1 MRAKGEY
8 DMVSILSIDG
18 GGIRGIIPA
27 AFLAAFEK
35 RTGKPICELFD
46 IIAGTSTG
54 GILAAAL
61 TVPGSGGKPKY
72 TVEQVRAAYFEHGG
86 EIFHHSLIRTV
97 TTLGGLIRPIY
108 SPRVLDR
115 MLEQYL
121 GDARLHTTL
130 TEILVTA
137 YDMTSDTPWF
147 FKTSFA
153 KEHRDDPENDPL
165 LSQVVRATA
174 AAPTYF
180 PPLAMEGHCLVDG
193 GVFATNPAVCAYAQ
207 ARVMY
212 PGEKEFLVVSLGT
225 GLQIQARSCSEVK
238 NWGILHW
245 AVPISGVML
254 NSSNATV
261 NYQMRAITGTN
272 YIHFQ
277 VPLAADATGMD
288 DASDANMHMLDDLA
302 QKAVTQESEA
312 IDQVCRM
319 LKKTSSRALTFKS
332 SGVSKTS
339 V

>member
-1 MRAKGEY
+1 
-8 DMVSILSIDG
+8 MVSILSIDG
-18 GGIRGIIPA
+18 GGIRGIIPV

-35 RTGKPICELFD
+35 RTGKPVCELFD

-61 TVPGSGGKPKY
+61 TVPDGRGKPKY
-72 TVEQVRAAYFEHGG
+72 TAEQVRAAYFEHGG

-108 SPRVLDR
+108 SPRALER
-115 MLEQYL
+115 LLEQYL
-121 GDARLHTTL
+121 GGARLHTTL

-153 KEHRDDPENDPL
+153 KDHRDDPENDPL
-165 LSQVVRATA
+165 LTQVVRATS

-212 PGEKEFLVVSLGT
+212 PQEEDIFVVSLGT

-238 NWGILHW
+238 DWGILGW

-261 NYQMRAITGTN
+261 NYQMRAIVGGKS

-288 DASDANMHMLDDLA
+288 DASEENMRMLDELA
-302 QKAVTQESEA
+302 QKAVSEETER
-312 IDQVCRM
+312 IDQVCRT
-319 LKKTSSRALTFKS
+319 LKRRGSRALTFKS
-332 SGVSKTS
+332 HSAGKII
-339 V
+339 